1 MKIYEIYNERR
12 QWQVSFAYIED
23 AKEYIVDNAPER
35 EFWTIEKED
44 WLTVENLNNFFTDA
58 LLYSN
63 WIEFSPTEESKAKDL
78 LNGKIL
84 CAVDDMGQ
92 EFEVS
97 LQDVIEGFEIAKN
110 EEQNAYQNVLLGNYD
125 SYDADAILQ
134 CIIYGEV
141 IYG

>member
-12 QWQVSFAYIED
+12 QWQASFAYVED
-23 AKEYIVDNAPER
+23 AKEYIEDNAHER
-35 EFWTIEKED
+35 EFWTIEEEN

-58 LLYSN
+58 FLYSN
-63 WIEFSPTEESKAKDL
+63 WIEFSSTEESKAEDL

-92 EFEVS
+92 EFKIS

-134 CIIYGEV
+134 CIVYGEV

>member
-12 QWQVSFAYIED
+12 QWQASFAYVED
-23 AKEYIVDNAPER
+23 AKEYIEDNAHER
-35 EFWTIEKED
+35 EFWTIEEEN

-58 LLYSN
+58 FLYSN
-63 WIEFSPTEESKAKDL
+63 WIEFSPTEKSKAEDL

-92 EFEVS
+92 EFKVS